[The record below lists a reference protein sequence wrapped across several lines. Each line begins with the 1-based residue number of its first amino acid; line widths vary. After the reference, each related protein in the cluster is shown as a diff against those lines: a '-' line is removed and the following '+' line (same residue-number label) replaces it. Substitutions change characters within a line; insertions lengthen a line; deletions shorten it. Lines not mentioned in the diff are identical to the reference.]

1 MTEPAAVTPPHLWR
15 PGQGISRRALVG
27 GALIGAAAVAATP
40 LLVRSVTEEEI
51 EATEQEIDRV
61 DDERSAAEALVAAAV
76 ARGGTLQQQ
85 LAVIDRDRFVAA
97 ERLIQVKRELETVE
111 LEVFDI
117 NQSIGQ
123 LNVALASETTELE
136 RKARSLYKAG
146 RTTLLETVLA
156 AESFASALD
165 RAAALE
171 RLLTRGVADIDQL
184 RSRRNEVQLRTAD
197 LTARLDRQQELQAEA
212 ETIEAELARRA
223 EEQRDLIFSVQ
234 QEQAEREEDVRVFT
248 AEAEAIAYRVR
259 LLRDIR
265 ARELVELERR
275 RRAAEVL
282 EQAQRLAS
290 KVITVQGPAAAGPYI
305 WPLLGLITT
314 EFGGC
319 TFGQCPHF
327 GTDIAASSG
336 TPIVAANDG
345 VVLAAGLVVP
355 GDRRASYGMI
365 VIIAHSE
372 TEETLYAHL
381 DDLTWPPPVAPGQFV
396 SRGQTIGF
404 VGLTGWTTGPH
415 LHLEYRLNGRAL
427 NPRDVLGWP

>member
-1 MTEPAAVTPPHLWR
+1 MPEPPESPHSHLWR
-15 PGQGISRRALVG
+15 PGRPINRRALLGVS
-27 GALIGAAAVAATP
+27 LLGAAAVATTP
-40 LLVRSVTEEEI
+40 LLAQSVTQEEI
-51 EATEQEIDRV
+51 EATEQERERV
-61 DDERSAAEALVAAAV
+61 DSDIRAAEALVAASI
-76 ARGGTLQQQ
+76 ARESTLQRQ
-85 LAVIDRDRFVAA
+85 LAVIDADRYLAA
-97 ERLIQVKRELETVE
+97 ERLLQVRRELETVE

-123 LNVALASETTELE
+123 LNVALANETSVLE

-156 AESFASALD
+156 ADSFASALD
-165 RAAALE
+165 RAASLE
-171 RLLTRGVADIDQL
+171 RLLARGVADIGQL
-184 RSRRNEVQLRTAD
+184 RLRRSEIQLRTAD

-212 ETIEAELARRA
+212 ESIQAELARRS
-223 EEQRDLIFSVQ
+223 EEQKDLIYRVQ
-234 QEQAEREEDVRVFT
+234 QEQTERQEDVEVYERE
-248 AEAEAIAYRVR
+248 AEVLAYKVT
-259 LLRDIR
+259 LLRDIYER
-265 ARELVELERR
+265 QIVEQERR
-275 RRAAEVL
+275 RRAAEAL
-282 EQAQRLAS
+282 EQAQRLATQIGS
-290 KVITVQGPAAAGPYI
+290 QQGAGTSGPFI

-314 EFGGC
+314 EYGGC
-319 TFGQCPHF
+319 TFGQCPHL
-327 GTDIAASSG
+327 GMDIAASSG

-415 LHLEYRLNGRAL
+415 LHLEYRVGGTTVD
-427 NPRDVLGWP
+427 PRRVLL

>member
-1 MTEPAAVTPPHLWR
+1 MPEPAAVTHSRLWR
-15 PGQGISRRALVG
+15 PGQPISRRALMG
-27 GALIGAAAVAATP
+27 GTLIGAAAVAATP

-51 EATEQEIDRV
+51 DATEQEIDRV
-61 DDERSAAEALVAAAV
+61 DDERRAAEALVAAAA
-76 ARGGTLQQQ
+76 AREGTLQQQ
-85 LAVIDRDRFVAA
+85 LAVIDRDRYLAA

-123 LNVALASETTELE
+123 LNVAVANETSVLE
-136 RKARSLYKAG
+136 RKTRSLYKAG

-156 AESFASALD
+156 ADSFASALD

-171 RLLTRGVADIDQL
+171 RLLARGVADIDQL
-184 RSRRNEVQLRTAD
+184 RSRRHEVQLRTAD

-212 ETIEAELARRA
+212 QAIEAELKRRA

-234 QEQAEREEDVRVFT
+234 QEQAEREEDVKVFE
-248 AEAEAIAYRVR
+248 AEAAAIAYRVR

-265 ARELVELERR
+265 ERELVELERR
-275 RRAAEVL
+275 RRATEAF
-282 EQAQRLAS
+282 EQAQRLGQQIGQREGAVTS
-290 KVITVQGPAAAGPYI
+290 GPYI

-314 EFGGC
+314 EYGGC

-327 GTDIAASSG
+327 GMDIAASSG

-365 VIIAHSE
+365 VIVAHSE

-415 LHLEYRLNGRAL
+415 LHLEYRVGGAAL
-427 NPRDVLGWP
+427 NPRQVLV

>member
-1 MTEPAAVTPPHLWR
+1 MPDQSALTHSHLWL
-15 PGQGISRRALVG
+15 PGQRVSRRALIG
-27 GALIGAAAVAATP
+27 ISLLGAAAVATTP
-40 LLVRSVTEEEI
+40 LLAQSVTEEEI
-51 EATEQEIDRV
+51 SETEQEVDRV
-61 DDERSAAEALVAAAV
+61 DSDIRAAEALVEAAI
-76 ARGGTLQQQ
+76 ARESTLQQQ
-85 LAVIDRDRFVAA
+85 LAVIDRDRYLAA
-97 ERLIQVKRELETVE
+97 ERLILVKRELETVE

-123 LNVALASETTELE
+123 LNVALASETSVLE

-156 AESFASALD
+156 ADSFASALD
-165 RAAALE
+165 RAASLE
-171 RLLTRGVADIDQL
+171 RLLAHGIADIDQL
-184 RSRRNEVQLRTAD
+184 RSRRSEIQLRTAD

-212 ETIEAELARRA
+212 QAIEAELARRA
-223 EEQRDLIFSVQ
+223 EEQRDLIFGVQ
-234 QEQAEREEDVRVFT
+234 QEQAERTDEVRAFER
-248 AEAEAIAYRVR
+248 EAEAIAYRVR

-265 ARELVELERR
+265 ERELVELERR
-275 RRAAEVL
+275 RRAAEAL
-282 EQAQRLAS
+282 EQAQRFAVQIGSEEGAGAS
-290 KVITVQGPAAAGPYI
+290 GPFI

-327 GTDIAASSG
+327 GMDIAASSG

-415 LHLEYRLNGRAL
+415 LHLEYRVGGAARD
-427 NPRDVLGWP
+427 PRQVLV

>member
-1 MTEPAAVTPPHLWR
+1 MPERPELTPSHLWR
-15 PGQGISRRALVG
+15 PSRPFSRRALVG
-27 GALIGAAAVAATP
+27 GTLIGAAALAATP
-40 LLVRSVTEEEI
+40 LLVRSVTEGEI
-51 EATEQEIDRV
+51 AATERKRERV
-61 DDERSAAEALVAAAV
+61 DDEREAAEALVAAAV
-76 ARGGTLQQQ
+76 ARESALQQQ
-85 LAVIDRDRFVAA
+85 LAVIDRDRYLAA
-97 ERLIQVKRELETVE
+97 ERLLQVKRELETVE

-123 LNVALASETTELE
+123 LNVALANETSVLE
-136 RKARSLYKAG
+136 RKTRSLYKAG

-156 AESFASALD
+156 ADSFASALD

-171 RLLTRGVADIDQL
+171 RLLARGIADIDQL
-184 RSRRNEVQLRTAD
+184 RSRRSEIQLRTAD

-212 ETIEAELARRA
+212 QAIEVELARRA
-223 EEQRDLIFSVQ
+223 EEQRDLIFGVQ
-234 QEQAEREEDVRVFT
+234 QEQAQREQDVQVYERE
-248 AEAEAIAYRVR
+248 AAAIAYRVR
-259 LLRDIR
+259 LLRDNL
-265 ARELVELERR
+265 ARELIELERQ
-275 RRAAEVL
+275 RRAAEAL
-282 EQAQRLAS
+282 ERAKELAAELGKQEGALVS
-290 KVITVQGPAAAGPYI
+290 GPYI

-327 GTDIAASSG
+327 GMDIAASSG
-336 TPIVAANDG
+336 TPVVAANDG

-365 VIIAHSE
+365 VIIAHNE

-381 DDLTWPPPVAPGQFV
+381 DDITWPPPVAPGQFV

-415 LHLEYRLNGRAL
+415 LHLEYRVGGAAL
-427 NPRDVLGWP
+427 DPRRVLV

>member
-27 GALIGAAAVAATP
+27 GALIGAAAVVATP

-76 ARGGTLQQQ
+76 ARGGALQQQ
-85 LAVIDRDRFVAA
+85 LAVIDRDRYVAA

-123 LNVALASETTELE
+123 LNVALASATTELE

-184 RSRRNEVQLRTAD
+184 RSRRHEVQLRTAD

-234 QEQAEREEDVRVFT
+234 QEQAERREEARAFEREM
-248 AEAEAIAYRVR
+248 EALAYHSR
-259 LLRDIR
+259 LLRDIFE
-265 ARELVELERR
+265 RELVELERR

-282 EQAQRLAS
+282 EQAQKLAQQIGAREGAVTS
-290 KVITVQGPAAAGPYI
+290 GPYI

-314 EFGGC
+314 EYGGC

>member
-15 PGQGISRRALVG
+15 PGQRISRRALVG
-27 GALIGAAAVAATP
+27 GTLIGAASLAATP

-51 EATEQEIDRV
+51 EATEKDIDRV

-212 ETIEAELARRA
+212 ETIEAELARRGRGA
-223 EEQRDLIFSVQ
+223 
-234 QEQAEREEDVRVFT
+234 
-248 AEAEAIAYRVR
+248 
-259 LLRDIR
+259 
-265 ARELVELERR
+265 ARPHLQ
-275 RRAAEVL
+275 RAA
-282 EQAQRLAS
+282 
-290 KVITVQGPAAAGPYI
+290 GAG
-305 WPLLGLITT
+305 G
-314 EFGGC
+314 
-319 TFGQCPHF
+319 
-327 GTDIAASSG
+327 A
-336 TPIVAANDG
+336 
-345 VVLAAGLVVP
+345 
-355 GDRRASYGMI
+355 
-365 VIIAHSE
+365 
-372 TEETLYAHL
+372 
-381 DDLTWPPPVAPGQFV
+381 
-396 SRGQTIGF
+396 
-404 VGLTGWTTGPH
+404 
-415 LHLEYRLNGRAL
+415 
-427 NPRDVLGWP
+427 

>member
-1 MTEPAAVTPPHLWR
+1 MED
-15 PGQGISRRALVG
+15 
-27 GALIGAAAVAATP
+27 
-40 LLVRSVTEEEI
+40 
-51 EATEQEIDRV
+51 DRQ
-61 DDERSAAEALVAAAV
+61 AAEALVAAAI
-76 ARGGTLQQQ
+76 AREGTLQQQ
-85 LAVIDRDRFVAA
+85 LAVIDRDRYLAA

-123 LNVALASETTELE
+123 LNVALANETSVLE

-156 AESFASALD
+156 ADSFASALD
-165 RAAALE
+165 RAASLE
-171 RLLTRGVADIDQL
+171 RLLARGIADIDQL
-184 RSRRNEVQLRTAD
+184 RSRRGEIQLRTAD
-197 LTARLDRQQELQAEA
+197 LTARLDRQTELQAEA
-212 ETIEAELARRA
+212 QTIEAELARRA

-234 QEQAEREEDVRVFT
+234 KEQAERQEEVRAFEL
-248 AEAEAIAYRVR
+248 EAEAIAYRVR

-265 ARELVELERR
+265 ERELVELERR
-275 RRAAEVL
+275 RRAAEAL
-282 EQAQRLAS
+282 EQAQRLAIQIGRGEGS
-290 KVITVQGPAAAGPYI
+290 GASGPYI

-314 EFGGC
+314 EYGGC
-319 TFGQCPHF
+319 TFGQCPHL
-327 GTDIAASSG
+327 GMDIAASSG

-365 VIIAHSE
+365 VVIAHSE

-415 LHLEYRLNGRAL
+415 LHLEYRVGGAPR
-427 NPRDVLGWP
+427 NPKDVLV